1 MNRSAMGFVVTLA
14 GSGLL
19 PFVAKCIVEDR
30 PGGVRVLVDDG
41 SGGRWFPREGL
52 AVATETDDSMDLA
65 YSAGQLGETGIT
77 LEPATVERWNELVKR
92 RPEMDP
98 VRDIDDLAMKLRW

>member
-1 MNRSAMGFVVTLA
+1 MNRSAMGYIVTLT

-52 AVATETDDSMDLA
+52 GTATETDDSMDLA

-77 LEPATVERWNELVKR
+77 LEPVNVERWNELAKR

-98 VRDIDDLAMKLRW
+98 VGDSDELALLLRW